1 MYVHLA
7 TRSHSKT
14 LCHLTAHIIH
24 CFVALSQKRFARADK
39 RSKLPRWMNQYI
51 TESASNLSTDMALV
65 LSKHFLR
72 VISQPQKEGFAKQS
86 LWSLGDVEKA
96 QAKQRELA
104 LAEAEAEELAQNAIN
119 QNGKGPVASGVD
131 DEDMS
136 DDGEFAAAK
145 FGISEE
151 ALIAMDLDS

>member
-1 MYVHLA
+1 
-7 TRSHSKT
+7 
-14 LCHLTAHIIH
+14 
-24 CFVALSQKRFARADK
+24 
-39 RSKLPRWMNQYI
+39 MNQYI

-72 VISQPQKEGFAKQS
+72 MISQPQKEGIGSKQQS
-86 LWSLGDVEKA
+86 LWSLVDVEKA

-104 LAEAEAEELAQNAIN
+104 LAEAEAEELAQSALR
-119 QNGKGPVASGVD
+119 QNGSASHVDSVD

-136 DDGEFAAAK
+136 DDDEFAPAK

-151 ALIAMDLDS
+151 ALIAMDLDA